1 MNPSPASPASAA
13 PVDAWRP
20 LLGPIGPLLEDPGV
34 TEIMVNGPERIFV
47 ERRGML
53 ERVPGARFESRE
65 ALVRLMQTM
74 AGAVGK
80 TLDAKNPLVDARL
93 SDGSRMNAV
102 VEPVAVGGPA
112 LTIRKFSRDVLTVDD
127 LVNAGTLDARLAAYL
142 RSCVLARLN
151 IVVCGGSGTGK
162 TTLLNVLGSFVPA
175 TERVVTIEDTAELVL
190 PAENVVRLESRP
202 PTASDPGVSIRSLVV
217 NALRMRPDR
226 ILVGECRGSEA
237 FDMLLAMNTGH
248 EGSMTTLHAS
258 GGRDALRRL
267 ESMVLM
273 AGTEM
278 PVAVVRQHVAGSV
291 HVIVHVQRG
300 QDGVRRVGEVL
311 EVAGMEGDVILT
323 QDAFRYDPQ
332 RGFVS
337 AAISSQFVERFREVA
352 TTPRPGDGRASN
364 DTARIVKPGGPRP
377 R

>member
-1 MNPSPASPASAA
+1 MNPSAESPASTA
-13 PVDAWRP
+13 PVDAWRT
-20 LLGPIGPLLEDPGV
+20 LSGPVGPLLDDPTV
-34 TEIMVNGPERIFV
+34 TEIMVNGPGAIFV
-47 ERRGML
+47 ERRGVL
-53 ERVPGARFESRE
+53 ERVPGARFESSE
-65 ALVRLMQTM
+65 ALVRLMRAM
-74 AGAVGK
+74 AAAVGK
-80 TLDAKNPLVDARL
+80 TLDATNPMVDARL
-93 SDGSRMNAV
+93 SDGSRVNAV

-127 LVNAGTLDARLAAYL
+127 LVNAGTLDERLAAYL

-151 IVVCGGSGTGK
+151 LVVCGGSGTGK
-162 TTLLNVLGSFVPA
+162 TTLLNVLGSFVPPS
-175 TERVVTIEDTAELVL
+175 ERVVTIEDTAELFL

-202 PTASDPGVSIRSLVV
+202 ATASDPGVSIRSLVV

-226 ILVGECRGSEA
+226 ILVGECRGPEA

-258 GGRDALRRL
+258 GARDGLRRL

-300 QDGVRRVGEVL
+300 QDGVRRVAEVV
-311 EVAGMEGDVILT
+311 EVAGMESDVILT
-323 QDAFRYDPQ
+323 QDAFRYDAQ

-337 AAISSQFVERFREVA
+337 AGLGSQFVERFRDAA
-352 TTPRPGDGRASN
+352 TTPRAGHASL
-364 DTARIVKPGGPRP
+364 DTARIVRPGGPRP

>member
-1 MNPSPASPASAA
+1 MNPSAASPASAPPA
-13 PVDAWRP
+13 DAWRS
-20 LLGPIGPLLEDPGV
+20 LLGPIAPLLDDPTV

-47 ERRGML
+47 ERRGIL

-65 ALVRLMQTM
+65 ALVGLMEAM
-74 AGAVGK
+74 AAAVGK
-80 TLDAKNPLVDARL
+80 SLDAAHPLVDARL

-127 LVNAGTLDARLAAYL
+127 LVHAGTLDARLAAYL

-162 TTLLNVLGSFVPA
+162 TTLLNVLGSFVPS

-258 GGRDALRRL
+258 GARDALRRL

-300 QDGVRRVGEVL
+300 QDGVRRVAEVL

-323 QDAFRYDPQ
+323 QDAFRHDPQ
-332 RGFVS
+332 RGFVPAGLGS
-337 AAISSQFVERFREVA
+337 VFVERFRDVA
-352 TTPRPGDGRASN
+352 TTPRPGEGRAST

>member
-1 MNPSPASPASAA
+1 MNPSAASPASAT
-13 PVDAWRP
+13 PVDAWRA
-20 LLGPIGPLLEDPGV
+20 LLGPVGPLLDDATV

-74 AGAVGK
+74 AAAVGK
-80 TLDAKNPLVDARL
+80 TLDATNPMVDARL

-112 LTIRKFSRDVLTVDD
+112 LTIRKFSRDVLTVKD
-127 LVNAGTLDARLAAYL
+127 LVNAGTLDERLAAYL

-162 TTLLNVLGSFVPA
+162 TTLLNVLGSFVPP

-226 ILVGECRGSEA
+226 ILVGECRGPEA

-258 GGRDALRRL
+258 GARDALRRL

-291 HVIVHVQRG
+291 HAVVHVQRG
-300 QDGVRRVGEVL
+300 QDGVRRVAEVL
-311 EVAGMEGDVILT
+311 EVAGMESDVILT

-337 AAISSQFVERFREVA
+337 AGLGSQFVERFREVA
-352 TTPRPGDGRASN
+352 TTPRAGLASS
-364 DTARIVKPGGPRP
+364 DTARIVKPSGPRP